1 MIMKLLLVALAG
13 GLGTLSR
20 YGLSGIVQRSSS
32 GSFPWGTLV
41 VNITGC
47 LMFGVVWAIVENR
60 FQISS
65 DIRTIV
71 LVGFMGAFTTF
82 STFVFETQALLQ
94 DSEWLLAATNML
106 AQNISGV
113 LFLIAGLMI
122 GKLV

>member
-94 DSEWLLAATNML
+94 YYL
-106 AQNISGV
+106 QR
-113 LFLIAGLMI
+113 
-122 GKLV
+122 